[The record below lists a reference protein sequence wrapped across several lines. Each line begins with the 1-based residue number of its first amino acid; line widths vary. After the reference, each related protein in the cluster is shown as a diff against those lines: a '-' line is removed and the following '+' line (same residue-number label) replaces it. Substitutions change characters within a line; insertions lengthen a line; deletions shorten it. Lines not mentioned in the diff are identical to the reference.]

1 MVPGLFFGV
10 GVDFLKAVGI
20 SLISAG
26 TFGMMTAA
34 TYMWRGFV
42 EPVLSMLYLV
52 GGTSGG
58 YISTRIA
65 Y

>member
-1 MVPGLFFGV
+1 VVPGLFFGA

-20 SLISAG
+20 SLISAE

-34 TYMWRGFV
+34 TYMWRGFA

-52 GGTSGG
+52 GGTAGG
-58 YISTRIA
+58 YISARIA

>member
-1 MVPGLFFGV
+1 MTGLFFGA
-10 GVDFLKAVGI
+10 GVDLLKAVRI
-20 SLISAG
+20 SLISAE

-42 EPVLSMLYLV
+42 EPVLSTLHLV
-52 GGTSGG
+52 GGTAGG